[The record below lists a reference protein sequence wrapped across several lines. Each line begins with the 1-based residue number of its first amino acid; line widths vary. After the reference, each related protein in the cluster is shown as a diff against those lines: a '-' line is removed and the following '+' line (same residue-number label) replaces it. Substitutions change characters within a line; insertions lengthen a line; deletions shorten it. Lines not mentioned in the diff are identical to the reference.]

1 MEQYFVL
8 QNGVKMPRIGYG
20 TYKCTDG
27 SDGQIVRMA
36 LEAGYR
42 LLDTAAVYEN
52 EEYVGK
58 AVRESGIPRK
68 EIFLT
73 SKVWKT
79 NLGYEKT
86 KKSFEESLER
96 LQTEYL
102 DLFLLHWP
110 KPASD
115 TENWKELDRESWKAL
130 EEFYHQGKVRAI
142 GVSNFLPHHLEALME
157 NADVRPMVNQLELHV
172 GYLQEAAVQYCKSW
186 GIQVQAWS
194 PLGRRRVLEEPAVVG
209 MAEKYNVSPAQIL
222 LKFLLQQNLGVIP
235 KASSMERMRQNLEL
249 PDIEITE
256 EDLCFLRCLPQIG
269 WSGEHPDLERVAPQG
284 S

>member
-1 MEQYFVL
+1 MEQYFIL

-27 SDGQIVRMA
+27 RDERVVRMA

-42 LLDTAAVYEN
+42 MLDTASIYKN

-58 AVRESGIPRK
+58 AVRESGIPR
-68 EIFLT
+68 EELFLT

-79 NLGYEKT
+79 DLGYEKT
-86 KKSFEESLER
+86 KKAFEESLER

-102 DLFLLHWP
+102 DLYLLHWP
-110 KPASD
+110 KPTPD
-115 TENWKELDRESWKAL
+115 TEDWKELDRESWKAL
-130 EEFYHQGKVRAI
+130 EEFYHQGKARAI

-157 NADVRPMVNQLELHV
+157 SADVRPMVDQLELHV

-194 PLGRRRVLEEPAVVG
+194 PLGRRRVLEEPTVVR
-209 MAEKYNVSPAQIL
+209 MAEKYSVSPAQFL
-222 LKFLLQQNLGVIP
+222 LKFLLQQNIGVIP
-235 KASSMERMRQNLEL
+235 KASSIERMRQNLEL
-249 PDIEITE
+249 PEIEITA
-256 EDLCFLRCLPQIG
+256 EDLYLLRCLPQAG
-269 WSGEHPDLERVAPQG
+269 WSGEHPDLERVAL
-284 S
+284 

>member
-209 MAEKYNVSPAQIL
+209 MAEKYNVSPAQFL

-269 WSGEHPDLERVAPQG
+269 WSGEHPDLERVVPQG